1 MKIIKT
7 SNYKKIANNYK
18 RELALK
24 LLDWHGG
31 QGSDL
36 YSVGS
41 SWLANHDVPNDVIN
55 GLMPLLD
62 YEDIEKPPYNLKS
75 FNNVGAHISVIGID
89 EYNDNNIEEIEELG
103 EEFNFTFKDFK
114 RTNPDGWDEM
124 KQVYFVVVDA
134 PELKKLRKKYKLT
147 ELSHGHQFHITIGIE
162 KK

>member
-1 MKIIKT
+1 MKIIITKQAQLKKVDLKGILKKT
-7 SNYKKIANNYK
+7 KDNFVYI
-18 RELALK
+18 
-24 LLDWHGG
+24 
-31 QGSDL
+31 
-36 YSVGS
+36 
-41 SWLANHDVPNDVIN
+41 DVPNDVIN

-75 FNNVGAHISVIGID
+75 FNNVGAHISVIGMD
-89 EYNDNNIEEIEELG
+89 EYNDNDIGEIEELG

-147 ELSHGHQFHITIGIE
+147 ELSHGHQFHITIGVE